1 MRVLFDAPSY
11 TGSHPEWASV
21 VNSVA
26 QNAVKSSSG
35 IESELFCT
43 TDPESTSD
51 IAIAQISFPR
61 RQQSF
66 PYRAA
71 EAELLTKVAK
81 SWDID
86 VFLSTGESY
95 VLDIPSV
102 VVRLDSDA
110 NDRSLSVATALG
122 TQFVVLTE
130 QRARRLQRVYPF
142 IRDDM
147 IHVPLDPDNIGEVGL
162 VVARAID
169 RALSASASDWRDVA
183 ARRLLEDYQSLAVKI
198 QV

>member
-1 MRVLFDAPSY
+1 MRALFDAPSY
-11 TGSHPEWASV
+11 TGSHRAWIAV

-26 QNAVKSSSG
+26 HDVAKSSSG
-35 IESELFCT
+35 SDTELLCT
-43 TDPESTSD
+43 TDPEATSN
-51 IAIAQISFPR
+51 IVITQVPFPR

-71 EAELLTKVAK
+71 EADLLTKVAK

-130 QRARRLQRVYPF
+130 QRARKLQKAFPF

-147 IHVPLDPDNIGEVGL
+147 IHVPLDPDSIVEIGL
-162 VVARAID
+162 AVARAME
-169 RALSASASDWRDVA
+169 RALTSSASDWRDTAV
-183 ARRLLEDYQSLAVKI
+183 RRLLEDYQSRAVKI